1 MKRDWNLA
9 PALQIIKKISVA
21 YIYQLTKFGGLMSC
35 GSEDIFKMD
44 PVSFTN
50 AHHDVTDLVNHGI
63 VKHVR
68 TGTSW
73 EQNVTFLW
81 NKKFLTCTSDGTFSE
96 VIIL

>member
-9 PALQIIKKISVA
+9 PALQIIKKISVD
-21 YIYQLTKFGGLMSC
+21 YIYQLTKCGGLISC

-50 AHHDVTDLVNHGI
+50 AHDDVTDLVNHGI

-68 TGTSW
+68 TGIS
-73 EQNVTFLW
+73 
-81 NKKFLTCTSDGTFSE
+81 
-96 VIIL
+96 